1 MKLQGMEKN
10 LIHQD
15 VISSK
20 DKKEII
26 SYIKMHN
33 RLC

>member
-1 MKLQGMEKN
+1 MKLQEMEKN

-15 VISSK
+15 VISLK
-20 DKKEII
+20 EKKEII
-26 SYIKMHN
+26 PYIKMHN